1 MRGIGI
7 AGVAV
12 EALFL
17 HVLAEQAAAAA
28 AGRR

>member
-7 AGVAV
+7 VEVAV
-12 EALFL
+12 EAFFL
-17 HVLAEQAAAAA
+17 HVLAEREAAAA